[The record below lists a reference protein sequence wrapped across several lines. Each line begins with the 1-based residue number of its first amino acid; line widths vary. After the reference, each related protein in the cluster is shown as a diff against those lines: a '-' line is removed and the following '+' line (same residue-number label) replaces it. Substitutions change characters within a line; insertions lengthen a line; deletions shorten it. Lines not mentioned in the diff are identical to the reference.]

1 MISGTKEVEAD
12 RMTQDLDLEVILI
25 VAIVDLGLDLV
36 REVMEGIH
44 ILGHT
49 HDLGH
54 DPEAVHL
61 PFQGDKGLHHFL
73 TSVESPGKHQIP
85 VKMYHILR
93 NYIT

>member
-1 MISGTKEVEAD
+1 
-12 RMTQDLDLEVILI
+12 MTPDLGLEVIRI
-25 VAIVDLGLDLV
+25 AAIVDLGLDLV
-36 REVMEGIH
+36 REVTKGIH

-49 HDLGH
+49 QDPGH

-61 PFQGDKGLHHFL
+61 PFPGDKGLHHFL

-85 VKMYHILR
+85 VKMYYIL